1 MAERIMKRINLLACV
16 LALLSSAAMA
26 SNHEIKPKM
35 PNLSGIGI
43 GKKLYDQNCA
53 SCHGVSL
60 KGTNQG
66 PPFLHRVYHPN
77 HHRDSVFHRAVQ
89 RGVRQHHWKFG
100 NMQPVKRVRR
110 DMVASIVEYVRF
122 MQKQAGIF

>member
-1 MAERIMKRINLLACV
+1 MKRIILLAGV

-77 HHRDSVFHRAVQ
+77 HHRDSVFHTAVQ

-122 MQKQAGIF
+122 MQKQARIF

>member
-1 MAERIMKRINLLACV
+1 MKRINLLAGV

-43 GKKLYDQNCA
+43 GKKLYDLNCA

-77 HHRDSVFHRAVQ
+77 HHRDSVFHTAVQ